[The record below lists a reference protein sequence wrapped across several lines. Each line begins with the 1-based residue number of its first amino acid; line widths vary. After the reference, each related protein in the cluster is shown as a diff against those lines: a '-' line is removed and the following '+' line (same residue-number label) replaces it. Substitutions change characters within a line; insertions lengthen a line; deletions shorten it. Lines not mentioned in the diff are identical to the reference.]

1 MTRRGCNRAAKETGD
16 GIRAWL
22 FLRHVA
28 AYEAAWR
35 AQAVLPAL
43 EPVFEPGPFPI
54 RIQTAADLEAA
65 RRKRL
70 EQGAETTRRRHLC
83 IVAPNEVDQGREFDP
98 GSLRHED
105 GGGEQRSDAHPGRQP
120 LRPEGEPHRQ
130 GPEKSDGRS
139 AHTGS
144 GRRTPIRT
152 PVTFGLPS
160 DGPSHSGTR
169 PTV

>member
-1 MTRRGCNRAAKETGD
+1 MTRRGRNRAAKETGD

-54 RIQTAADLEAA
+54 RIQTAANLEVA

-98 GSLRHED
+98 GRLRHED
-105 GGGEQRSDAHPGRQP
+105 GGGEVRCQAINGSQQNYAVS
-120 LRPEGEPHRQ
+120 RPRF
-130 GPEKSDGRS
+130 DGRS
-139 AHTGS
+139 QPAVTSMNVARVTGIEAPR
-144 GRRTPIRT
+144 GYRRRC
-152 PVTFGLPS
+152 
-160 DGPSHSGTR
+160 
-169 PTV
+169 